1 MMYCDSSI
9 VAINCLCHLGIVLI
23 GNCGLKCIKYFINA
37 VYTIYHGLCKCTRNY
52 QGFIQDFLFGGGGG
66 RN

>member
-37 VYTIYHGLCKCTRNY
+37 QYIMDYVNVLVIIRVSYRN
-52 QGFIQDFLFGGGGG
+52 FCLGGGEKLT
-66 RN
+66 